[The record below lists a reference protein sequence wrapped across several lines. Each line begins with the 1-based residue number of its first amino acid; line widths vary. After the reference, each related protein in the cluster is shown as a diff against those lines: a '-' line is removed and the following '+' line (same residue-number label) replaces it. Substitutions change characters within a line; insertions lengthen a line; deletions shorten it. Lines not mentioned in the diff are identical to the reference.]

1 MKKYILSILCVIIA
15 CVFVS
20 GCSKKTRQSEE
31 NVAGYADKYIDLH
44 LHLDGAITP
53 DIAKKLAAVQN
64 IELPT
69 EDDKELEKLLTVP
82 EDCTDLNE
90 FLECFAL
97 PDSLMMTREGLSEA
111 VYLVAENIKSQ
122 GVIYA
127 EIRFAPQLHT
137 EQGMTQEEAVLAA
150 LEGLKRTDLKVNL
163 ILCCMR
169 GDGNE
174 EANYETVELAKK
186 YLVEDGGV
194 TGIDIAGAEAIY
206 PTSNYSELFAKAKEY
221 GIPFTIHAGEADGA
235 ESVRCAI
242 EYGAV
247 RIGHGVR
254 INEDENVVELV
265 KNKGIYLEMC
275 PTSNR
280 QTHAVEDMSDYPLMD
295 YLNDGIKVT
304 LNTDDMAIEGT
315 TIAEEF
321 RYMEKNFGLTPE
333 QEKLMLANSIDAAFT
348 SESVKKELRKE
359 LEINSDTL
367 SEDLGLNGETKEAS
381 QYTIDLNNEVYALL
395 DFDDKDEFENATRG
409 LITAPQTLDIIDE
422 NGKVIWSQ
430 TAYSFV
436 ESDSPDTANPSLW
449 RNTQLNHIYG
459 LFEVVDGIY
468 QVRGYDMA
476 NITFIKGETG
486 WIVVD
491 PLMSV
496 ECSRAAFE
504 LVTEE
509 LGEYPVKAVIYSHSH
524 IDHYGG
530 VKGVISED
538 EVLAGNVEVIAPDGF
553 EEHAVSENVYAGIAM
568 GRRAS
573 YQYGTILEPGEQGSL
588 CIGIGMG
595 QSKGK
600 VSYISPTLNITQTG
614 EKHTIDGVEIEFQ
627 LTPGTEAPA
636 EMNMWIADKKAL
648 WMAENCTGTLH
659 NLYTLRGAQVRDGN
673 AWAEY
678 LMESLDLYGNEA
690 EVVFQSHNWPHWGN
704 DTIKEYITNTA
715 AVYKYI
721 NDQTLLYINKGYTE
735 TEIANMIKLPEELE
749 KVWYTRQYYGTVAHN
764 SKAVYEKYMGW
775 YDANPVHLAELEPS
789 ESAKKYV
796 EYFGDINEVLKKAK
810 VDFDNG
816 EYQWVAEITNLLVY
830 ADPTNTDARYLCADA
845 LEQLGY
851 QAESGPW
858 RNAYFSAAQELRNG
872 TNMDPDTRGS
882 SSGDTISHMTPEMIL
897 EYMGILVDTMKV
909 QDLSFTAN
917 IVLPDENYVLIVKNG
932 VVMYQKNASSEEADV
947 TWTTNKMG
955 LLAIISKNEDEISK
969 LIVQEGDESYLK
981 KLSDS
986 IETISDYNYFNIVE
1000 P

>member
-1 MKKYILSILCVIIA
+1 MKNKILKLSAIFIAVSIVTG
-15 CVFVS
+15 VM
-20 GCSKKTRQSEE
+20 GCSQQESE
-31 NVAGYADKYIDLH
+31 N
-44 LHLDGAITP
+44 
-53 DIAKKLAAVQN
+53 
-64 IELPT
+64 
-69 EDDKELEKLLTVP
+69 
-82 EDCTDLNE
+82 
-90 FLECFAL
+90 
-97 PDSLMMTREGLSEA
+97 
-111 VYLVAENIKSQ
+111 
-122 GVIYA
+122 
-127 EIRFAPQLHT
+127 
-137 EQGMTQEEAVLAA
+137 
-150 LEGLKRTDLKVNL
+150 
-163 ILCCMR
+163 
-169 GDGNE
+169 
-174 EANYETVELAKK
+174 
-186 YLVEDGGV
+186 
-194 TGIDIAGAEAIY
+194 
-206 PTSNYSELFAKAKEY
+206 
-221 GIPFTIHAGEADGA
+221 
-235 ESVRCAI
+235 
-242 EYGAV
+242 
-247 RIGHGVR
+247 
-254 INEDENVVELV
+254 
-265 KNKGIYLEMC
+265 
-275 PTSNR
+275 
-280 QTHAVEDMSDYPLMD
+280 
-295 YLNDGIKVT
+295 
-304 LNTDDMAIEGT
+304 NT
-315 TIAEEF
+315 
-321 RYMEKNFGLTPE
+321 
-333 QEKLMLANSIDAAFT
+333 
-348 SESVKKELRKE
+348 
-359 LEINSDTL
+359 DTL
-367 SEDLGLNGETKEAS
+367 SEVLGLNGETKEAS

-468 QVRGYDMA
+468 QVRGYDMS

-496 ECSRAAFE
+496 ECSKAAFE

-530 VKGVISED
+530 VKGVISEED
-538 EVLAGNVEVIAPDGF
+538 VLAGNVEVIAPDGF

-568 GRRAS
+568 VRRAS

-595 QSKGK
+595 QSKGT

-690 EVVFQSHNWPHWGN
+690 EVVFQSHNWPHWEN
-704 DTIKEYITNTA
+704 DTIKEYIINTA

-721 NDQTLLYINKGYTE
+721 NDQTLLYINEGYTE

-764 SKAVYEKYMGW
+764 SKAVYEKYIGW

-796 EYFGDINEVLKKAK
+796 EYLGDINEVLKKAK
-810 VDFDNG
+810 VDFDKG

-969 LIVQEGDESYLK
+969 LIVQEGDENYLK
-981 KLSDS
+981 KLTDS
-986 IETISDYNYFNIVE
+986 IETINDYKYFNIVE